1 MEDSIDC
8 RLYLFRKENSIF
20 RLRKWIIAR
29 LSSIIDNHQV
39 KKQEDLIMDVARSDL
54 HLVERYKL
62 LSV

>member
-8 RLYLFRKENSIF
+8 RLYLLRKENSIF

-54 HLVERYKL
+54 HLVE
-62 LSV
+62 